1 MPIWE
6 EGEVVVNAVI
16 IDDLAKIEAPR
27 SGMVYDVGRIA
38 AAAAV
43 ITAWTANIF
52 AIIAA
57 MAMAMKVGVDR
68 RKHAIV

>member
-38 AAAAV
+38 ATVIV
-43 ITAWTANIF
+43 ITA
-52 AIIAA
+52 
-57 MAMAMKVGVDR
+57 
-68 RKHAIV
+68 